1 MKKERKNRFY
11 LLLSLPAA
19 ALTVVIFV
27 FPLLSVSLRIGGGT
41 DVFIE
46 TLKSSYTWS
55 LFLFTFVQALLSAL
69 ISTALA
75 LPFASFFS
83 SRTFPGRKLTLAL
96 ADTAFVLPSVIVVLG
111 FVIWYGNNGI
121 LNSLLAKISGG
132 RIKLNILYSYKAV
145 ILAHVYLNFPLAFSL
160 ITEGMTAAGER
171 EETAAVLLGA
181 SRVRIFFTVTLSRI
195 KGTVYQTM
203 MLVFLFCFPS
213 FLIVMTLGGSP
224 KYYTVEAEIYRRA
237 YMDGNLASSSS
248 LALISFTVMALIML
262 LTGAGRREKKI
273 QRTRRIL
280 KPVKGGEK
288 ALAFLLELIVALF
301 MLPPIFSIVYRAFFN
316 RDGTFTLKAWEKL
329 FASGER
335 TALNAALTSVCIASL
350 SSLAATKMATSLSL
364 SAVRR
369 KRKFLTLLSSLPLAT
384 GSVTL
389 GLGFSYL
396 SSLFYTSGKTGAF
409 TLTLLAHITVVLPFA
424 IRTIL
429 PGAERL
435 SDRLLYSSLSL
446 SPSYWRNY
454 RKVEVPLLRGY
465 RRKAF
470 AFAFAL
476 SLGETNATMALGAG
490 NITTLPLL
498 IYKKIQH
505 YDYQGASALCLM
517 LLLVSLIIFAFSERG
532 GERSVIS

>member
-11 LLLSLPAA
+11 LLMSLPALA
-19 ALTVVIFV
+19 VTVVIFV

-41 DVFIE
+41 DVFLE
-46 TLKSSYTWS
+46 TLKSPYTWS
-55 LFLFTFVQALLSAL
+55 LFLFTFIQALLSAL

-83 SRTFPGRKLTLAL
+83 SRTFPARRLTLAL

-121 LNSLLAKISGG
+121 LNTLLSKISGG
-132 RIKLNILYSYKAV
+132 RIKLSILYSYKAV

-160 ITEGMTAAGER
+160 ITEGITAAGDR
-171 EETAAVLLGA
+171 EETAAAFLGA
-181 SRVRIFFTVTLSRI
+181 SRLRIFFTVTFSRI
-195 KGTVYQTM
+195 KGTIYQTM
-203 MLVFLFCFPS
+203 LLVFLFCFPS

-248 LALISFTVMALIML
+248 LALISFAVMALIML

-280 KPVKGGEK
+280 KPARGGKK
-288 ALAFLLELIVALF
+288 ALAFILELIVALF
-301 MLPPIFSIVYRAFFN
+301 MLPPLFSIVYRAFFT
-316 RDGTFTLKAWEKL
+316 RDGTFTLKAWETL
-329 FASGER
+329 FAGEDR
-335 TALNAALTSVCIASL
+335 SALNALLSSICIAAAAAA
-350 SSLAATKMATSLSL
+350 AATAMATALSV

-369 KRKFLTLLSSLPLAT
+369 KRKFLTTLSSLPLTT

-396 SSLFYTSGKTGAF
+396 SSLFYTSGKSGAVL
-409 TLTLLAHITVVLPFA
+409 LTLLAHITVVLPFA
-424 IRTIL
+424 IRSIL
-429 PGAERL
+429 PGAEKL

-476 SLGETNATMALGAG
+476 SLGETNATMALGTG
-490 NITTLPLL
+490 KVTTLPLL

-517 LLLVSLIIFAFSERG
+517 LLFVSLIIFAFSEKG

>member
-11 LLLSLPAA
+11 LLMSLPALA
-19 ALTVVIFV
+19 VTVMIFV

-41 DVFIE
+41 DVFLE
-46 TLKSSYTWS
+46 TLKSPYTWS
-55 LFLFTFVQALLSAL
+55 LFLFTFIQALLSAL

-83 SRTFPGRKLTLAL
+83 SHTFPGRRLTLAL

-121 LNSLLAKISGG
+121 LNTLLSKISGG

-160 ITEGMTAAGER
+160 ITEGITAAGDR
-171 EETAAVLLGA
+171 EETAAAFLGA
-181 SRVRIFFTVTLSRI
+181 TRTRVFFTVTFSRI
-195 KGTVYQTM
+195 KGTIYQTM
-203 MLVFLFCFPS
+203 LLVFLFCFPS

-248 LALISFTVMALIML
+248 LALISFAVTALIML

-280 KPVKGGEK
+280 KPARGGKK
-288 ALAFLLELIVALF
+288 ALAFILEFLVALF
-301 MLPPIFSIVYRAFFN
+301 MLPPLFSIVYRAFFN
-316 RDGTFTLKAWEKL
+316 RDGTFTLKAWETL
-329 FASGER
+329 FAGEDR
-335 TALNAALTSVCIASL
+335 SALNALLSSICIAAAAA
-350 SSLAATKMATSLSL
+350 AATAMATALSV

-369 KRKFLTLLSSLPLAT
+369 KRKFLTTLSSLPLAT

-396 SSLFYTSGKTGAF
+396 SSLFYTSGKSGAVV
-409 TLTLLAHITVVLPFA
+409 LTLLAHITVVLPFA
-424 IRTIL
+424 IRSIL

-470 AFAFAL
+470 AFSFAL

-490 NITTLPLL
+490 NVTTLPLL

-532 GERSVIS
+532 GERRVIS

>member
-11 LLLSLPAA
+11 LLLSLPALA
-19 ALTVVIFV
+19 VTVVIFV

-41 DVFIE
+41 DVFLE
-46 TLKSSYTWS
+46 TLKSPYTWS
-55 LFLFTFVQALLSAL
+55 LFLFTFIQALLSAL

-83 SRTFPGRKLTLAL
+83 SHSFPGRRLTLAL

-121 LNSLLAKISGG
+121 LNTLLSKISGG

-171 EETAAVLLGA
+171 EETAAAFLGA
-181 SRVRIFFTVTLSRI
+181 SRCRIFFTVTFSRI
-195 KGTVYQTM
+195 KGTIYQTM
-203 MLVFLFCFPS
+203 LLVFLFCFPS

-248 LALISFTVMALIML
+248 LALISFAVMALIML
-262 LTGAGRREKKI
+262 LTRAGRREKKI

-280 KPVKGGEK
+280 KPAEGGKK
-288 ALAFLLELIVALF
+288 ALAFILELIVALF
-301 MLPPIFSIVYRAFFN
+301 MLPPLFSIVYRAFFN
-316 RDGTFTLKAWEKL
+316 RDGTFTLKAWENL
-329 FASGER
+329 FAGEDR
-335 TALNAALTSVCIASL
+335 SAFNALLSSICIAAAASAAATAMATALSV
-350 SSLAATKMATSLSL
+350 SS
-364 SAVRR
+364 VRR
-369 KRKFLTLLSSLPLAT
+369 KRKFLTTLSSLPLAT

-396 SSLFYTSGKTGAF
+396 SSLFYTSGRGGAVV
-409 TLTLLAHITVVLPFA
+409 LTILAHITVVLPFA
-424 IRTIL
+424 IRSIL
-429 PGAERL
+429 PGAGKL

-454 RKVEVPLLRGY
+454 RKVEVPLLKGY

-470 AFAFAL
+470 AFSFAL
-476 SLGETNATMALGAG
+476 SLGETNATMALGTG
-490 NITTLPLL
+490 KVTTLPLL

-517 LLLVSLIIFAFSERG
+517 LLFVSLIIFAFSERG

>member
-11 LLLSLPAA
+11 LLLSLPALA
-19 ALTVVIFV
+19 VTVVIFV

-41 DVFIE
+41 DVFLN
-46 TLKSSYTWS
+46 TLKSPYTWS
-55 LFLFTFVQALLSAL
+55 LFLFTFIQALLSAL

-83 SRTFPGRKLTLAL
+83 SYTFPGRRLTLTL

-121 LNSLLAKISGG
+121 LNSLLSKISGG

-145 ILAHVYLNFPLAFSL
+145 ILAHVYLNFPLALSL

-171 EETAAVLLGA
+171 EERAAEFLGA
-181 SRVRIFFTVTLSRI
+181 SPIRIFFTVTFSRI
-195 KGTVYQTM
+195 KGTIYQTM
-203 MLVFLFCFPS
+203 LLVFLFCFPS

-248 LALISFTVMALIML
+248 LALISFAVMTLVIL

-273 QRTRRIL
+273 QRERLTL
-280 KPVKGGEK
+280 KPLKGGKK
-288 ALAFLLELIVALF
+288 ALAFLLELIVAFF
-301 MLPPIFSIVYRAFFN
+301 MLPPLLSIVYRAFFN
-316 RDGTFTLKAWEKL
+316 RDGTFTVQAWEKL
-329 FASGER
+329 FAGSDR
-335 TALNAALTSVCIASL
+335 SALNAAFVSVSIAAFA
-350 SSLAATKMATSLSL
+350 SLAATAMATALSV

-369 KRKFLTLLSSLPLAT
+369 KKKFLTVLSSLPLAT

-396 SSLFYTSGKTGAF
+396 SSLFYPSGKNGAII
-409 TLTLLAHITVVLPFA
+409 LTLLAHITVVLPFA

-429 PGAERL
+429 PGAGKL

-446 SPSYWRNY
+446 SPSYWKNY
-454 RKVEVPLLRGY
+454 RKVEVPLLKGY

-490 NITTLPLL
+490 NVTTLPLL

-517 LLLVSLIIFAFSERG
+517 LLLASLIIFAFSERG